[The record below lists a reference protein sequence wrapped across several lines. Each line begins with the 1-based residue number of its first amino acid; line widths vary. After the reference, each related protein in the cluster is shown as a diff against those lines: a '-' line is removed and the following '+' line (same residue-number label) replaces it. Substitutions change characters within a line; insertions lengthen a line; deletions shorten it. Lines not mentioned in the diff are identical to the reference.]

1 MTDPTPHPPT
11 HPSTLPSTNDVEPP
25 PVLGSWPRL
34 YGAVLAHLA
43 FWIVLLLVF
52 TSRFNST

>member
-1 MTDPTPHPPT
+1 MHPPT
-11 HPSTLPSTNDVEPP
+11 SRAAPDAGDVEPP

-34 YGAVLAHLA
+34 YCAVLAHLA